1 MTYLVMECHPAYAVV
16 LDQAGRMIKVA
27 NIGYEVG
34 QKVDYVIIQ
43 QTQPRPV
50 WLRMA
55 PLVAAAC
62 LCLAVLGGGAY
73 GACFA
78 PYGTV
83 RLTINPD
90 VLMTVSYMDK
100 VVGLEGLNDDGARL
114 IDQLSYKGK
123 NTEEIT
129 DILVERAMD
138 MGYLTDGG
146 TVSVTAGGSRRW
158 KDRRETAIRTS
169 LNNMLEGRVS
179 VEIKVGD
186 DDGGNASGGSD
197 SNIPPH
203 SVQETA
209 PASRP
214 AAAPV
219 IPAGP
224 GDMKGEPD
232 RDDDDDDHDDAHGRQ
247 DGDRDDDDDGRDD
260 DRDDDDGDSDDIK
273 DHDDSDEDSRRHSD
287 DDDDSD
293 DDREYTP
300 QKSGWAGS
308 EPGTAG
314 SENIMNSYRDSDDDS
329 QDDID
334 DDDDSDDDR
343 SDRDDGSEE
352 EDDSEDDRDSDED
365 DDD

>member
-27 NIGYEVG
+27 NMGYEVG

-287 DDDDSD
+287 DDD
-293 DDREYTP
+293 
-300 QKSGWAGS
+300 
-308 EPGTAG
+308 
-314 SENIMNSYRDSDDDS
+314 S

-343 SDRDDGSEE
+343 SDRDDGSEDDD
-352 EDDSEDDRDSDED
+352 DDSEDDRDSDED

>member
-27 NIGYEVG
+27 NMGYEVG

-100 VVGLEGLNDDGARL
+100 VVRLEGLNDDGARL

-287 DDDDSD
+287 DDD
-293 DDREYTP
+293 
-300 QKSGWAGS
+300 
-308 EPGTAG
+308 
-314 SENIMNSYRDSDDDS
+314 S

-352 EDDSEDDRDSDED
+352 EDDSEGDRDSDED

>member
-27 NIGYEVG
+27 NMGYEVG

-50 WLRMA
+50 CLRLA
-55 PLVAAAC
+55 PIMAAAC
-62 LCLAVLGGGAY
+62 LCLAVFGGGAY

-123 NTEEIT
+123 NAEEIT

-169 LNNMLEGRVS
+169 LNDMLEGRVS

-186 DDGGNASGGSD
+186 DDGGNASGGTDSD
-197 SNIPPH
+197 IPPH
-203 SVQETA
+203 SVRETA
-209 PASRP
+209 PAGQP

-224 GDMKGEPD
+224 GGMKEQPDHDDDDDDDHGRQDDD
-232 RDDDDDDHDDAHGRQ
+232 RDDDDDD
-247 DGDRDDDDDGRDD
+247 RDDDDN
-260 DRDDDDGDSDDIK
+260 DDIK
-273 DHDDSDEDSRRHSD
+273 DHDDRDEDSRRHSD

-293 DDREYTP
+293 EDRENTP

-308 EPGTAG
+308 GPGTAAP
-314 SENIMNSYRDSDDDS
+314 EDIMNSDRDSDDDS
-329 QDDID
+329 QDGID

-343 SDRDDGSEE
+343 SERDDGSEDD
-352 EDDSEDDRDSDED
+352 DDSEDDGDSDED

>member
-50 WLRMA
+50 WLRLA
-55 PLVAAAC
+55 PLVAAC
-62 LCLAVLGGGAY
+62 LCLVVFGGGAY

-186 DDGGNASGGSD
+186 DDRGNASGGSD

-287 DDDDSD
+287 DDD
-293 DDREYTP
+293 
-300 QKSGWAGS
+300 
-308 EPGTAG
+308 
-314 SENIMNSYRDSDDDS
+314 S